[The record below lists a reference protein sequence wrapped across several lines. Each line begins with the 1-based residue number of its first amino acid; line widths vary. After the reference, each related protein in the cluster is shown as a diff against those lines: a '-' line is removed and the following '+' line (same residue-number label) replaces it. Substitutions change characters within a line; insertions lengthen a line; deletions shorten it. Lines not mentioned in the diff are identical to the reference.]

1 MRVVNPRPL
10 PAGEA
15 SFKPTGPKRSDMVA
29 EGDDAPEFEA
39 PAAKPSGDIEAVTL
53 SEATA
58 DGPAVLAFFP
68 GAFTSTCTGEM
79 VTFRDRL
86 DELEA
91 AGASLYG
98 VSIDS
103 PFSLSEFADQN
114 DLNFPLVGDTEK
126 ELLDAYDVRTDFEA
140 VDLEGVAKRAVFVV
154 DGKGT
159 ITYAWV
165 VDDPS
170 LEPDYDAVLSA
181 AAEAR

>member
-1 MRVVNPRPL
+1 
-10 PAGEA
+10 
-15 SFKPTGPKRSDMVA
+15 MVT

-68 GAFTSTCTGEM
+68 GAFTSTCTAEM
-79 VTFRDRL
+79 ITFRDRL

-103 PFSLSEFADQN
+103 LFSLAEFADRN
-114 DLNFPLVGDTEK
+114 GLNFPLVGDTEK

-154 DGKGT
+154 DADG
-159 ITYAWV
+159 IVTYAWV
-165 VDDPS
+165 ADDPS
-170 LEPDYDAVLSA
+170 LEPDYEAVLSA
-181 AAEAR
+181 VTEV